1 MYSVSAELY
10 DLAADLLVERI
21 DRSDY
26 FSGTVEFEYG
36 GVECRLTASVIVY
49 RRREVLPEME
59 YDRICDLVP
68 VWWEFHTMIDGVE
81 RLNDFTFSEIRER
94 LL

>member
-1 MYSVSAELY
+1 MYLVSAELY

-26 FSGTVEFEYG
+26 FSGTEEFEYG

-49 RRREVLPEME
+49 RRREVLPERE